1 MSETPVKTETPDVPY
16 SPEPVTGRT
25 GPRQAY

>member
-1 MSETPVKTETPDVPY
+1 MSEPGKTPMPDIPY
-16 SPEPVTGRT
+16 APEPVTGRT